1 MLIKTSHAD
10 SPAPPN
16 SPPECLEKRINAGC
30 YDSVRKAARHLN
42 LCAHTIPDVTSLNKL
57 LIDAS
62 QPILNANGQAIS
74 FADQNMDPSAYGYET
89 QIFSTGAVPTRL
101 SNVHD
106 LFNALVWASFPR
118 SKAALNGRHIAARQQ
133 HLTGNNRGPVQ
144 DALTLFDECGV
155 IVLSDRPELLACIE
169 RFEWKELFWRQREAV
184 KQHMKFLLFG
194 HGLMEQMLK
203 PFIGLTGKALL
214 MHVESTWLQTNTDA
228 LLQHIDA
235 RSSALIASPACFV
248 RGRDLLPLPL
258 LGIPDWSTDNERES
272 YYDNADYFRPGR
284 RKED

>member
-1 MLIKTSHAD
+1 MLIKTSDAG
-10 SPAPPN
+10 SPDLFT
-16 SPPECLEKRINAGC
+16 SLYECLERRIDASC
-30 YDSVRKAARHLN
+30 YDSVRNAARHLN
-42 LCAHTIPDVTSLNKL
+42 LCARALPDVTSLNKL

-74 FADQNMDPSAYGYET
+74 FADQNMDPSAYGYEA
-89 QIFSTGAVPTRL
+89 QIFSTGAVPTRPN
-101 SNVHD
+101 NVHD

-133 HLTGNNRGPVQ
+133 HLAGNNRGPAQ

-155 IVLSDRPELLACIE
+155 IVLSDQPELLACIE

-214 MHVESTWLQTNTDA
+214 MHVESTWLQANTDA
-228 LLQHIDA
+228 PLQPIDA

-248 RGRDLLPLPL
+248 RGRDLRPLPL
-258 LGIPDWSTDNERES
+258 LGIPGWSTDNERES
-272 YYDNADYFRPGR
+272 YYDNAHYFRPGR
-284 RKED
+284 RKKD